1 MAFHAFLWI
10 DGIAGNSSDSEHKN
24 WIEITAFNIAATQAI
39 SRTASSAGDAAVG
52 RVHLSQFC
60 IVKQVDSAS
69 PKMLQA
75 CCSGERFKKIA
86 THIYRAGGEKQKYVE
101 YSFEDV
107 IISGIHSGNN
117 YDPIPSS
124 FPEEVVWFEYAKA
137 NMVYSQQNPATGLII
152 GNVYANWGKT
162 HDNTYA

>member
-10 DGIAGNSSDSEHKN
+10 DGIDGNFSDSEHKN

-39 SRTASSAGDAAVG
+39 SRTTSSAGGAAVG

-60 IVKQVDSAS
+60 VVKQVDAAS

-75 CCSGERFKKIA
+75 CCSGERFKKI
-86 THIYRAGGEKQKYVE
+86 IMRLYRAGGEKQRYVE
-101 YSFEDV
+101 YSFEEV
-107 IISGIHSGNN
+107 SISGIHIGNHF
-117 YDPIPSS
+117 DPIPSS

-137 NMVYSQQNPATGLII
+137 NMVYSQLNPTTGLII

>member
-10 DGIAGNSSDSEHKN
+10 DGIDGNSSDSEHKN
-24 WIEITAFNIAATQAI
+24 WIEITASNIAATQAI
-39 SRTASSAGDAAVG
+39 SRTASSAGGAAVG

-60 IVKQVDSAS
+60 IVKQVDAAS
-69 PKMLQA
+69 PKMLQG
-75 CCSGERFKKIA
+75 CCSGERFKKI
-86 THIYRAGGEKQKYVE
+86 TMRIYREGGEKQKYVE

-124 FPEEVVWFEYAKA
+124 FPEEVVWFEYAEA
-137 NMVYSQQNPATGLII
+137 NMVYSQKNPATGLII
-152 GNVYANWGKT
+152 GHVSANWGKT
-162 HDNTYA
+162 HNNTYA